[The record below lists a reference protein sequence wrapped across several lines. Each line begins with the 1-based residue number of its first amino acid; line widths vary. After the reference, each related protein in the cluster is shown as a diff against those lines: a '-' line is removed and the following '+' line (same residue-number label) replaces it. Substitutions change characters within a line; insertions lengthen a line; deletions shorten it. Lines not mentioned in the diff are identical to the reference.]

1 MRKGT
6 SVNYHPGQKAAHNGI
21 ISAISKGNVEMAD
34 KAIDVAT
41 QESARYFAKR
51 IARTEKARAYM
62 DGAMYPYA
70 HDPDCVAFKW
80 KLSSRH
86 PCDDIC
92 DLYVRAD
99 LWGMGEGIFPKD
111 KTLAGVNGQRKSRR
125 EPAGS
130 SMRGGIPMK

>member
-1 MRKGT
+1 M
-6 SVNYHPGQKAAHNGI
+6 I
-21 ISAISKGNVEMAD
+21 D

-41 QESARYFAKR
+41 PERARYFAKR

-80 KLSSRH
+80 KLSGCH

-92 DLYVRAD
+92 DLYASAD
-99 LWGMGEGIFPKD
+99 LLGDGRGHFPE
-111 KTLAGVNGQRKSRR
+111 R
-125 EPAGS
+125 
-130 SMRGGIPMK
+130 